1 MIKWEKRVNGMPL
14 ERFLAVMPG
23 VREELEWTQF
33 EIMVRAEEN
42 LNATKSSGSKGR
54 SVDTSHASIT
64 RESGK
69 IDQFVVME
77 DKSSSRQGGSP
88 NSALAIELGRG
99 AYDVTVVSP
108 DGDTVNEYTVGA
120 MSGLYILTDAANLP
134 RRRKGGSKSKRH
146 VKIRLKKKQ
155 KKRKRG
161 D

>member
-1 MIKWEKRVNGMPL
+1 MSIKWEKRVGGMPL
-14 ERFLAVMPG
+14 ERYLATMDG

-42 LNATKSSGSKGR
+42 LNATKSSSSKGR

-64 RESGK
+64 RESGT

-77 DKSSSRQGGSP
+77 DTSSSRQGGSP

-99 AYDVTVVSP
+99 AYDVSVLSP

-134 RRRKGGSKSKRH
+134 RRRKGGAKSKRH
-146 VKIRLKKKQ
+146 IKIRQKKKKKQ
-155 KKRKRG
+155 KRG
-161 D
+161 N